1 MNKFDQQLDIV
12 NIFFRR
18 QRDFLFSPV
27 IKILS
32 KLGISPNMLSLSKII
47 FVVLYLLLIKN
58 NFPLAIF
65 FLLFGGILIDFF
77 DGPLARYTNQASDR
91 GKFIDMFSD
100 QLIYILFIWGLIIIN
115 IGNPVILS
123 YNIII
128 IGAFYLIIIINKNE
142 NLKSD
147 WIIKPIARANYYKL
161 ALEISVILHIL
172 LKMNEFIFNKI
183 ILIINIIIT
192 IHFIYHLLLFS
203 RKKYFKNNINI

>member
-147 WIIKPIARANYYKL
+147 WIIKPIARANDYKL